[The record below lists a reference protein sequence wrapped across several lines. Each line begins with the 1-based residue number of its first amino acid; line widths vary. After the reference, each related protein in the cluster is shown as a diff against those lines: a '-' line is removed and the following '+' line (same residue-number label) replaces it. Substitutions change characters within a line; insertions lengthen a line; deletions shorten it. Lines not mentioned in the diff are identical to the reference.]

1 MSLYS
6 MLFKENEDAEKLLN
20 MLNLERD
27 DFGRYRDAYLNA
39 DGTVI
44 IVYTR
49 CGGGNRE
56 DYDYVF
62 ESMEDHSQYI
72 RDYDDEYDE
81 TYCYFEFDVPQKYLE
96 ETKEMS
102 TGEKPLNVTEKFN
115 KAIEEMQKPGSEAEK
130 RAKEVAKRI
139 EEGIE
144 ANPQG
149 GIIRL

>member
-81 TYCYFEFDVPQKYLE
+81 TYCYFEFDVPQRLLE

-130 RAKEVAKRI
+130 RAKEIAKKI